1 MQNMALEEVRKKVG
15 EKVLFKLFVFILF
28 ILFIY
33 LFRQLKNNTEQ
44 RIVLKLI
51 IITV

>member
-15 EKVLFKLFVFILF
+15 EKVLFILFVFILF

-44 RIVLKLI
+44 RIVIKLI